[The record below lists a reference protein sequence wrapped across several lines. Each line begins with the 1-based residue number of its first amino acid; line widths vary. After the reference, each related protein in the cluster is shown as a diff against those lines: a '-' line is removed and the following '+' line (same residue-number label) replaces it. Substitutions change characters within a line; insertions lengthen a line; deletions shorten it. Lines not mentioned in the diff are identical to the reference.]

1 MLLFWSHDLL
11 IPPGCPANTQGP
23 LVPPHGV
30 DGMRCLQHDLISE
43 PVLLLLVVV
52 AGGWDYF
59 LEQPRCLR
67 LVVLLVAVVQGLVV
81 LRELC
86 KLTPCEFLRWP
97 GFNRQTP
104 DP

>member
-1 MLLFWSHDLL
+1 M
-11 IPPGCPANTQGP
+11 
-23 LVPPHGV
+23 PPHGV

-43 PVLLLLVVV
+43 SVLLGVS
-52 AGGWDYF
+52 GGWDYF

-67 LVVLLVAVVQGLVV
+67 LVVLLVAVDGVQGLVV

-97 GFNRQTP
+97 GFNQLTP